1 MTPPTP
7 AAPVTPQRLM
17 QMAWGFAIP
26 LVLESAVKH
35 RVFDVLDERPKTLD
49 EIVSATG
56 ASRRGLRAILNT
68 LVSVELLGK
77 EGDRYKLSPESAAFL
92 VSGKPGFQGA
102 FLRNISTYLLPNWL
116 GLSKVVATGKPA
128 DRVNQEGAGSEFFTQ
143 LVEDIYPMSAGAA
156 AILADHLFASL
167 AQPASVLD
175 LATGSGVWGI
185 AAAKRSPHVTVTA
198 VDWPTV
204 IPITQRV
211 AGKHGVGERFRYAP
225 GDLLEV
231 DFGTGHRLAT
241 LGHILHSEGEER
253 SRKLL
258 AKTFKA
264 LAPGGTIAI
273 AEFVPNDDRCGP
285 PGPLIF
291 AVNML
296 VNTDIGDTYTFSEIS
311 SWLRDAGFENARQL
325 PAPGPSPLILADKPG
340 RS

>member
-1 MTPPTP
+1 MTPPNS

-35 RVFDVLDERPKTLD
+35 RVFDVLAERPKTLD
-49 EIVSATG
+49 EIAHATG

-68 LVSVELLGK
+68 LVSIELLAK
-77 EGDRYKLSPESAAFL
+77 EGDRYKLTPESSAFL
-92 VSGKPGFQGA
+92 VSSKPGFQGA
-102 FLRNISTYLLPNWL
+102 FLRHISTQLLPKWL
-116 GLSKVVATGKPA
+116 QLNDIVATGKPA
-128 DRVNQEGAGSEFFTQ
+128 ASVNQEGQGSEFFIQ

-156 AILADHLFASL
+156 AALADHLFASVT
-167 AQPASVLD
+167 QPASVLD

-185 AAAKRSPHVTVTA
+185 AAAKKSSLVSVTA

-204 IPITQRV
+204 IPVTKRV
-211 AGKHGVGERFRYAP
+211 ADKHRVGDRFRYVS
-225 GDLLEV
+225 GDLLEA

-258 AKTFKA
+258 AKTFGA

-273 AEFVPNDDRCGP
+273 AEFVPDDDRCGP
-285 PGPLIF
+285 PAPLIF

-296 VNTDIGDTYTFSEIS
+296 VNTDTGDTYTFSEMS
-311 SWLRDAGFENARQL
+311 AWLREAGFENVRQL
-325 PAPGPSPLILADKPG
+325 PAPGPSPLILADRPG
-340 RS
+340 R